1 MKYQVLRLERAE
13 RAQGRYKELGHR
25 CGKGGGSGQ
34 VQRAGCWN
42 TSLLSHRKDFR
53 PCLRIERS
61 RGRMLIRAMTCCCCF
76 FLIGSNSNPHRHK
89 KVQLSVTQQKF
100 PTGAGP
106 PRGWD

>member
-76 FLIGSNSNPHRHK
+76 FFNRLKLKSP
-89 KVQLSVTQQKF
+89 QT
-100 PTGAGP
+100 
-106 PRGWD
+106 